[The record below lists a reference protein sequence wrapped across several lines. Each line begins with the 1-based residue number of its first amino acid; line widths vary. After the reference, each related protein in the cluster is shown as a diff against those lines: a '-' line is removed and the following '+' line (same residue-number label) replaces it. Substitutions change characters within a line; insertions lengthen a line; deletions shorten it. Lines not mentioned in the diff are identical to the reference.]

1 MFHGAFKDYDKD
13 GKIWFRT
20 DGSVFNNQ
28 KLKAKTKTS
37 CMLLRELL
45 LFADNCALIA
55 NSEEDTQSIVDDF
68 ARAADRYG
76 LTISIK
82 NTEVLHPPRPRT
94 PPSNPVVTIG
104 NEALKV
110 VDKFCCLGGTISQ
123 MQRLMMRSWHGS
135 ARAARLLDVYSIVC
149 RRSLV
154 CD

>member
-37 CMLLRELL
+37 CMLLRDLL

-55 NSEEDTQSIVDDF
+55 NSEEDTQSIVADF

-82 NTEVLHPPRPRT
+82 KTEVLHPPRPRT
-94 PPSNPVVTIG
+94 PPAILSSPSTM
-104 NEALKV
+104 KRW
-110 VDKFCCLGGTISQ
+110 
-123 MQRLMMRSWHGS
+123 RL
-135 ARAARLLDVYSIVC
+135 
-149 RRSLV
+149 
-154 CD
+154 